1 MDKHVGSVSGQSLR
15 EMDEVNDMDGKRL
28 KDLIEKRSTIWTIG
42 FCMTGI
48 IVLGSIASLERAQ
61 RSEIQ
66 QETEA
71 VPGAQADGD
80 LATEENGLE
89 IKPVSGGAEKGMDE
103 AGADEGK
110 TTGDEAGTVKSD
122 TGAGNKE
129 ENAGDASGTAEENNA
144 VSANAEGTAEENNA
158 VSANAEG
165 TAEENNAV
173 SANADSGTADESNAV
188 SANAEGTADENN
200 AVSANADSGTADESN
215 AVSANAKGTADES
228 NAVSANA
235 DSGTADEMD
244 SDAVAAASSDIISEQ
259 MLMDNGVSYEAQGAS
274 LLWPA
279 AGTILID
286 YSMDGS
292 VYFPTLNQYKYNPA
306 LVIGSDTGNQVLAS
320 AKGIV
325 ESTYTDEETG
335 TTLVLNIGN
344 GYKLTYGGLK
354 ELQAG
359 AGDVLESGEVIGYVS
374 EPTKYYSTEGSNV
387 WFEMTKDGE
396 PVDPILYLE

>member
-1 MDKHVGSVSGQSLR
+1 
-15 EMDEVNDMDGKRL
+15 MDEVNDMDGKRL

-61 RSEIQ
+61 RGEVQ

-71 VPGAQADGD
+71 VPGEQALADDLTAGNDSRMQGDVLEGADEEQALADGADGNADDLAAANADGMADGEDGQTGADGNTDASVTANADGTADGSDGSGLGSGSAGMNESADGD
-80 LATEENGLE
+80 AM
-89 IKPVSGGAEKGMDE
+89 A
-103 AGADEGK
+103 AA
-110 TTGDEAGTVKSD
+110 
-122 TGAGNKE
+122 
-129 ENAGDASGTAEENNA
+129 NAG
-144 VSANAEGTAEENNA
+144 
-158 VSANAEG
+158 
-165 TAEENNAV
+165 
-173 SANADSGTADESNAV
+173 GTADGND
-188 SANAEGTADENN
+188 GG
-200 AVSANADSGTADESN
+200 NADGTVDGSVAEDADAAE
-215 AVSANAKGTADES
+215 
-228 NAVSANA
+228 
-235 DSGTADEMD
+235 
-244 SDAVAAASSDIISEQ
+244 AASASIISEQ
-259 MLMDNGVSYEAQGAS
+259 RLIDNGVSYEAQGAS

-306 LVIGSDTGNQVLAS
+306 LVIGSDTGNQVLAA

-325 ESTYTDEETG
+325 ESTYVDEETG

-354 ELQAG
+354 ELQAKE
-359 AGDVLESGEVIGYVS
+359 GDVLESGAVIGYVS

-387 WFEMTKDGE
+387 YFAMTKDGE
-396 PVDPILYLE
+396 PVDPVLYLE

>member
-110 TTGDEAGTVKSD
+110 TTGDEDGTVKSD

-200 AVSANADSGTADESN
+200 AVSENADSGTADE
-215 AVSANAKGTADES
+215 T
-228 NAVSANA
+228 
-235 DSGTADEMD
+235 D

-259 MLMDNGVSYEAQGAS
+259 TLMDNGVSYEAQGAS